1 MASATQM
8 RGRPVRA
15 RRGLLAGAALILVL
29 LVSGLLSIDRY
40 RAPPPA
46 PREALDRIAERNRR
60 AAMIAAAN
68 QRAEAAAA
76 TATADSADE
85 TGQGAP

>member
-15 RRGLLAGAALILVL
+15 RRGLLAWAALILVL

-46 PREALDRIAERNRR
+46 PREALDRIAEKNRR

-76 TATADSADE
+76 TADSANE